1 MTKYDTG
8 KYRNWYNIVRHD
20 GKPPQSVDLEK
31 VEFEILNEIPEETE
45 EAYAVMIPRRD
56 QNTQDCFDAKTAEL
70 AKLKEFQTYDEIQSD
85 SPTLSK
91 AGMRTFLAS
100 AASKEWTVETTDI

>member
-1 MTKYDTG
+1 M
-8 KYRNWYNIVRHD
+8 
-20 GKPPQSVDLEK
+20 DLEK

-70 AKLKEFQTYDEIQSD
+70 SKLKEFQT
-85 SPTLSK
+85 
-91 AGMRTFLAS
+91 
-100 AASKEWTVETTDI
+100 

>member
-1 MTKYDTG
+1 
-8 KYRNWYNIVRHD
+8 
-20 GKPPQSVDLEK
+20 VDVEK

-70 AKLKEFQTYDEIQSD
+70 AKLKEFQTYDEVEDLGQDYISSTWVTKVGLRELD
-85 SPTLSK
+85 WSPEVLRKKEKFNLTLLLYLK
-91 AGMRTFLAS
+91 L
-100 AASKEWTVETTDI
+100 E